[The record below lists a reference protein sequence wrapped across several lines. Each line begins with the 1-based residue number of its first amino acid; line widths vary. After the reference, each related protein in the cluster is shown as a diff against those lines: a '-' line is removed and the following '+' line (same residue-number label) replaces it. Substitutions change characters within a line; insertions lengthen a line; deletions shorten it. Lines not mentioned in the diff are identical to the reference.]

1 MPNRRCPGCDRQFFT
16 HDLGKAYC
24 RPECVA
30 KHQARVAAKVAK
42 RAALKHK
49 QRKVTPAVRLAAPP
63 APLPPPKVEVPTA
76 ADWLSERWT
85 WRERVW
91 FLQNFGGRIY
101 QGGSSCS

>member
-16 HDLGKAYC
+16 HDLAKAYC

-30 KHQARVAAKVAK
+30 KHQARVAAKVDS
-42 RAALKHK
+42 RLKHK

-63 APLPPPKVEVPTA
+63 APLPAPKAEVPTA
-76 ADWLSERWT
+76 ADWLSDRWS

-101 QGGSSCS
+101 QGGNSCS

>member
-24 RPECVA
+24 RPGCA
-30 KHQARVAAKVAK
+30 TNHKRRIAAKAAK
-42 RAALKHK
+42 RAA
-49 QRKVTPAVRLAAPP
+49 RTSPPVRLAKP
-63 APLPPPKVEVPTA
+63 APLPPKVEVPTA

-101 QGGSSCS
+101 QGGNSCS